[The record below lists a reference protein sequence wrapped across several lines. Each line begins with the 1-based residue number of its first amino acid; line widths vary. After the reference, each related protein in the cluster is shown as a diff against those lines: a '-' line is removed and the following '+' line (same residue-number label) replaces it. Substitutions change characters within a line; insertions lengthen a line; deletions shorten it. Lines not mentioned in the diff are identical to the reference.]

1 MFKKKQQ
8 VTSQDTLDSL
18 TNCLTDNTNETHILE
33 CAKTFN
39 PILHDKLNKL
49 ITKLITEEQMVAAED
64 ISRLEDENEVLEKEK
79 NELKKTM

>member
-1 MFKKKQQ
+1 MKLIFLN
-8 VTSQDTLDSL
+8 V
-18 TNCLTDNTNETHILE
+18 N
-33 CAKTFN
+33 KTFN

-79 NELKKTM
+79 NELKKKL